1 MRPKLLPAR
10 MHVAAVTAVAA
21 MSLLVAGCAGLH
33 SNQAPTQI
41 YMLAAAPAAAPASA
55 ASDGAAS
62 ASPLASGTVSGSVT
76 VQVRRPLAAPGLDT
90 DQIALLRDGQ
100 RLDYYASSRWP
111 AALPDL
117 LQTLAID
124 ALRASGRFRA
134 VQPDAT
140 AFAADDVLQ
149 IEIRHCE
156 VVYSPDGSPVVHVQ
170 LLATLGHQGDRSLVS
185 SVTAESDAPA
195 TANRMQSVVAAF
207 QDAVNRSLT
216 QLAAGLA
223 P

>member
-1 MRPKLLPAR
+1 MSRTMPAALASMGGLALLAL
-10 MHVAAVTAVAA
+10 A
-21 MSLLVAGCAGLH
+21 AGCAGLH
-33 SNQAPTQI
+33 SNRAVTQTYVLAPAAPGT
-41 YMLAAAPAAAPASA
+41 APAGAAPATAQALAQP
-55 ASDGAAS
+55 GA
-62 ASPLASGTVSGSVT
+62 VT
-76 VQVRRPLAAPGLDT
+76 VQVLRPLAAPGLDT
-90 DQIALLRDGQ
+90 DQIALLRAGQ
-100 RLDYYASSRWP
+100 RLDYYAASRWP

-117 LQTLAID
+117 LQTLAVD

-140 AFAADDVLQ
+140 AFAADEVLQ

-156 VVYSPDGSPVVHVQ
+156 VVYATEEAPVVRVD

-185 SVTAESDAPA
+185 TVSAASEVPA
-195 TANRMQSVVAAF
+195 SANRMQAVVAAF
-207 QDAVNRSLT
+207 QEAVNRALT

>member
-1 MRPKLLPAR
+1 MRPKTLPAGAR
-10 MHVAAVTAVAA
+10 VAAVAVAA
-21 MSLLVAGCAGLH
+21 AMLALAAGCAGLH

-41 YMLAAAPAAAPASA
+41 YVLATAPASAPASA
-55 ASDGAAS
+55 ASAADVTGGAPAG
-62 ASPLASGTVSGSVT
+62 AVT

-100 RLDYYASSRWP
+100 RLDYYAASRWP

-117 LQTLAID
+117 LHTLAID

-156 VVYSPDGSPVVHVQ
+156 VDYRPDGTPVVHVQ

-185 SVTAESDAPA
+185 SVTAESEVPA
-195 TANRMQSVVAAF
+195 AANRMQSVVTAF

>member
-1 MRPKLLPAR
+1 MRLKTPTAGGW
-10 MHVAAVTAVAA
+10 VAAAA
-21 MSLLVAGCAGLH
+21 TVLVAGCAGLH

-41 YMLAAAPAAAPASA
+41 YVLASAPVAAPASA
-55 ASDGAAS
+55 ASTAVVTDGVA
-62 ASPLASGTVSGSVT
+62 SGSVT

-124 ALRASGRFRA
+124 ALRAAGRFRA

-140 AFAADDVLQ
+140 AFLADDVLQ

-156 VVYSPDGSPVVHVQ
+156 VVYPPEGTPVVHVQ

-185 SVTAESDAPA
+185 TVTAESDVPA
-195 TANRMQSVVAAF
+195 AANRMQSVVAAF
-207 QDAVNRSLT
+207 QDAVTRSLT

>member
-1 MRPKLLPAR
+1 MSWKSLPAGGCLAAIAA
-10 MHVAAVTAVAA
+10 AAVTA
-21 MSLLVAGCAGLH
+21 LIAGCAGLH
-33 SNQAPTQI
+33 SSQAATQT
-41 YMLAAAPAAAPASA
+41 YVLASVPASTAPASA
-55 ASDGAAS
+55 VTSGAVTGA
-62 ASPLASGTVSGSVT
+62 VSVH
-76 VQVRRPLAAPGLDT
+76 VLRPLAAPGLDT
-90 DQIALLRDGQ
+90 DQIALLRDAQ
-100 RLDYYASSRWP
+100 RLDYYAASRWP

-124 ALRASGRFRA
+124 ALRASDRFRA

-156 VVYSPDGSPVVHVQ
+156 VVYSSDGTPVVHVQ

-185 SVTAESDAPA
+185 SVTAASEVPA
-195 TANRMQSVVAAF
+195 AANRMQSVVAAF

>member
-1 MRPKLLPAR
+1 MSLKTLPAGR
-10 MHVAAVTAVAA
+10 SVAAAAVVTV
-21 MSLLVAGCAGLH
+21 LVAGCAGLH
-33 SNQAPTQI
+33 SNQAAVQT
-41 YMLAAAPAAAPASA
+41 YTLASSAAPADA
-55 ASDGAAS
+55 ASSGAA
-62 ASPLASGTVSGSVT
+62 AGAIT
-76 VQVRRPLAAPGLDT
+76 VQVLRPLAAPGLDT
-90 DQIALLRDGQ
+90 DQIALLRDAQ
-100 RLDYYASSRWP
+100 RLDYYTASRWP

-117 LQTLAID
+117 LQTLAVD

-156 VVYSPDGSPVVHVQ
+156 VVYLPNGTPAVHVQ

-185 SVTAESDAPA
+185 SVAAESEVPA
-195 TANRMQSVVAAF
+195 AVNRMQSVVAAF
-207 QDAVNRSLT
+207 QEAVNRSLK

>member
-1 MRPKLLPAR
+1 MSWKSRPAGRCL
-10 MHVAAVTAVAA
+10 AAIAAAA
-21 MSLLVAGCAGLH
+21 MTALLAGCAGLH
-33 SNQAPTQI
+33 SNQAATQT
-41 YMLAAAPAAAPASA
+41 YVLASSATEAPANAAAA
-55 ASDGAAS
+55 GA
-62 ASPLASGTVSGSVT
+62 VT
-76 VQVRRPLAAPGLDT
+76 VHVLRPLAAPGLDT
-90 DQIALLRDGQ
+90 DQIALLRDAQ
-100 RLDYYASSRWP
+100 RLDYYTASRWP

-156 VVYSPDGSPVVHVQ
+156 VVYSAAAAPAVHVQ

-185 SVTAESDAPA
+185 SVAAESEVPA
-195 TANRMQSVVAAF
+195 AVNRMQSVVAAF
-207 QDAVNRSLT
+207 QEAVNRSLT